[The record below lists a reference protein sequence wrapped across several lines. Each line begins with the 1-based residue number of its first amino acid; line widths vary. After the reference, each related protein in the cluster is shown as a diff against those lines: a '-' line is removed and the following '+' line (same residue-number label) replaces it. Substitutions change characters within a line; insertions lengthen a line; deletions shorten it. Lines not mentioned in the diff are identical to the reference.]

1 MLDSFFSAELIPTW
15 NFVATKLS
23 FRKWFRN
30 EYMKGGFVH
39 SHNVTG
45 KDLVK
50 DLQMS
55 FDAYRKRSEI
65 LTFIWKAARLV
76 KVLKVNWIL
85 SDILI
90 YFWWIMKNNNRS
102 ILHRREFL
110 QKASN
115 HSAFD
120 VPLLGR
126 NVMPFYRQISIK
138 INSLLWVISLRSLSA
153 SATKK
158 NLSPSNEDPEQQ
170 HSLSEEVY

>member
-1 MLDSFFSAELIPTW
+1 MLDSFFYSELIPTW

-23 FRKWFRN
+23 LRKWFRN

-45 KDLVK
+45 KDLGK
-50 DLQMS
+50 DLQIAS
-55 FDAYRKRSEI
+55 TRIEKGRKFWHS
-65 LTFIWKAARLV
+65 LKSAALV

-90 YFWWIMKNNNRS
+90 YFWWIMKNNNGS

-115 HSAFD
+115 DSAFD
-120 VPLLGR
+120 VPLLGC

-153 SATKK
+153 SATKS
-158 NLSPSNEDPEQQ
+158 LSRRSQQQ
-170 HSLSEEVY
+170 HSLSKEVY

>member
-23 FRKWFRN
+23 LRKWFRN

-45 KDLVK
+45 KDFVK
-50 DLQMS
+50 DLQIASTRIGKGRKFWHS
-55 FDAYRKRSEI
+55 FEKRRDSWRFSKLIEFWVI
-65 LTFIWKAARLV
+65 FWSIFGESWRTTIDPYFTAASFY
-76 KVLKVNWIL
+76 K
-85 SDILI
+85 
-90 YFWWIMKNNNRS
+90 
-102 ILHRREFL
+102 
-110 QKASN
+110 KASN

-153 SATKK
+153 SATK